1 MSPVGPDLARFSDRS
16 VGNSPRL
23 RVLVVDDEALIRW
36 SVGEALS
43 RRGYAVVEAA
53 DAQGALAHFRPGADE
68 IGAVVL
74 DLRLPDS
81 DGLDLL
87 RTIKHAAPNCPVI
100 LITAYGWPGLRA
112 EAVSAGAYCVLDKPF
127 DVERLVDLVAEAV
140 QLGD

>member
-1 MSPVGPDLARFSDRS
+1 MYPDSARFSNPP
-16 VGNSPRL
+16 VGNSPGPRI
-23 RVLVVDDEALIRW
+23 LVVDDELLIRW
-36 SVGEALS
+36 SVGEALA

-53 DAQGALAHFRPGADE
+53 DARSALAHFAPGADTVE
-68 IGAVVL
+68 AVVL

-87 RTIKHAAPNCPVI
+87 KAIKAAAPNCPVI

-127 DVERLVDLVAEAV
+127 DVERLVDLVTEAV
-140 QLGD
+140 QLND